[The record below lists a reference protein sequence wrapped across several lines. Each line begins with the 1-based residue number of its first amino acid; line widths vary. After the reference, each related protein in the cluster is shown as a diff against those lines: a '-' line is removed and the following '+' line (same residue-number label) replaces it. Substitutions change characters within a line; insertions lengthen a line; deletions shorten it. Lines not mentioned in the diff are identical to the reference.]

1 MNVTY
6 IVWVGL
12 AGSLGAAARF
22 MTDGFIRARL
32 SSRIPIGT
40 ISINLSGSLLLG
52 VLTGLV
58 VFHHVTSTL
67 TLVVGSGFCGGFTT
81 FSTKLR
87 DSAIGATGRAASR
100 RPERRGHRRRHPGRR
115 CRGDGSNLLMTGDR
129 EASRG

>member
-22 MTDGFIRARL
+22 ITDGFIRGRL

-40 ISINLSGSLLLG
+40 MSINLSGSLLLG

-81 FSTKLR
+81 FSTTSFETVRLVQQ
-87 DSAIGATGRAASR
+87 GELRAAGLNAGVTAAGALAAAAAGMALTS
-100 RPERRGHRRRHPGRR
+100 
-115 CRGDGSNLLMTGDR
+115 L
-129 EASRG
+129 